1 MSEIARD
8 RRYWPAN
15 TPKPAT
21 TSAPSI
27 MSFTDTPLSSTKIHD
42 TNVTTSS
49 INVIRDKVV
58 QAAIGGLSKSAQ
70 RSSLQE
76 TTPNP
81 VAQSQSSPFIHT
93 KLLWDFNLNGIP
105 SYQQTNAIAL
115 PMTEQEM
122 LILNELIYCLVGI
135 AGNYITPSCPIKY
148 EPITFT
154 ISDQI
159 QKSLCDIALQIL
171 PLASH
176 YSQIQRFIQ
185 YASGFNS
192 SPVLQAASGAL
203 RGLLKDYYESICQL
217 ESDLLRGNLTLH
229 KLLYHIRP
237 TMNTM
242 KVLADTVVY
251 IAKKEI
257 KGGRVLTVLHDKISS
272 LTGDSPSQKLLIHL
286 TQMAAVPYME
296 IMQLWIL
303 KGVIVDPQMEFFVVD
318 HERIEREEMP
328 EQHYSADYWE
338 KRYVI
343 NREKVPRFLEKLS
356 DVILRTG
363 KYLNVIRQ
371 CGKNVIP
378 PISTSI
384 TFSHTDQNYVTFINS
399 AYSFASR
406 TLLELLMKE
415 NDLMGHLQSVQRYFL
430 LQQGDFI
437 AQFMDACEQELAKN
451 VDDVLPIRLENLLQ
465 VTLRISSAK
474 HDPYNDD
481 LKTELLP
488 YDLITQISKI
498 IKNEEEYWT
507 VHDKL
512 DLSGLECF
520 AFTYDVKWPISLVLN
535 HSAISK
541 YQMLFR
547 QLFYCKHVE
556 RQLNRVW
563 ISTNHAK
570 KFSSNTAELYRS
582 AFTLRQRMMNAIQN
596 LEYYMMI
603 EVIEPNWNAFIENMS
618 RVS

>member
-1 MSEIARD
+1 MSEISRD
-8 RRYWPAN
+8 KKYWPGG
-15 TPKPAT
+15 TPKT

-27 MSFTDTPLSSTKIHD
+27 MSFTDTPLSSTKICD
-42 TNVTTSS
+42 TNLTTSS

-70 RSSLQE
+70 RSSLQGNNLA
-76 TTPNP
+76 PASSP
-81 VAQSQSSPFIHT
+81 SSPFVHT
-93 KLLWDFNLNGIP
+93 KQLWDFNLTGLP
-105 SYQQTNAIAL
+105 PYQQTNAVAI
-115 PMTEQEM
+115 PITEQEM
-122 LILNELIYCLVGI
+122 LVLNELIYCLVGI
-135 AGNYITPSCPIKY
+135 AGNYITPSSPIKY
-148 EPITFT
+148 DPITFT

-185 YASGFNS
+185 YASGINS

-203 RGLLKDYYESICQL
+203 RTLLKDYYESICQL
-217 ESDLLRGNLTLH
+217 ESELLKGNLTLH

-237 TMNTM
+237 TMSTM
-242 KVLADTVVY
+242 KVLADTIVY
-251 IAKKEI
+251 IAKKDI

-318 HERIEREEMP
+318 NERIEREEMP

-371 CGKNVIP
+371 CGKNVVP

-384 TFSHTDQNYVTFINS
+384 IFSHTDQHYVTFINS

-415 NDLMGHLQSVQRYFL
+415 NDLMGHLQSVKRYFL

-437 AQFMDACEQELAKN
+437 EQFMDTCEQELAKN

-465 VTLRISSAK
+465 VTLRISSAQ

-498 IKNEEEYWT
+498 IKNEEEEYWT

-570 KFSSNTAELYRS
+570 KFSSKTSELYRS

-603 EVIEPNWNAFIENMS
+603 EVIEPNWHAFIEKMS
-618 RVS
+618 RVSYL